1 MFTYSCTGLRS
12 LFLTALNILNR
23 WQRESQNHK
32 GVLSSSLV
40 ITTPPTPLVA
50 FAGLQRRAGGWD
62 EDEDG
67 HGSAVEALQAM
78 DEERRAWS
86 HHFHWRLTAHAIH
99 ACIWFI
105 LCVYVYMHMFTT
117 TFCVHLYQDL
127 WLNVTDVNIIEGC
140 ICTEAAVTPLSGLH
154 SSSWADLRSV
164 AECVT
169 ALCVISN
176 LSSVLIHIAAVGV
189 GLYSYCEAAFQC
201 VGIRFAS

>member
-1 MFTYSCTGLRS
+1 MRWRWRWPRIRGGSATGDGWR
-12 LFLTALNILNR
+12 A
-23 WQRESQNHK
+23 K
-32 GVLSSSLV
+32 G
-40 ITTPPTPLVA
+40 LVA
-50 FAGLQRRAGGWD
+50 SL
-62 EDEDG
+62 
-67 HGSAVEALQAM
+67 S
-78 DEERRAWS
+78 
-86 HHFHWRLTAHAIH
+86 LTINCTCHTHMHLIYTV
-99 ACIWFI
+99 
-105 LCVYVYMHMFTT
+105 CVYVYMHMFTT

-140 ICTEAAVTPLSGLH
+140 ICAEAAVTPLSGLH